1 MNMKRSMQKGFTLI
15 ELMIVVAI
23 IGILAAVALPAYQDY
38 TVRARVTE
46 GLSLAGAAKL
56 AVGENNA
63 NGNAFGAGYGG
74 TVATRSVGAT
84 ICAAAGACTLAEL
97 NTAFDAGAAAA
108 GLGIGV
114 DQETGHVSI
123 GFLPA
128 VQPVATSRLV
138 LNVTANGAALV
149 GDANGSTPAAVNL
162 RWDCYAAGVVTRAT
176 LAVAGG
182 PTLPVR
188 FAPAECR

>member
-1 MNMKRSMQKGFTLI
+1 MKRSMQKGFTLI

-46 GLSLAGAAKL
+46 GLSLAGAAKI
-56 AVGENNA
+56 AVSENNA
-63 NGNAFGAGYGG
+63 NGNAFGVGYGG
-74 TVATRSVGAT
+74 TLATRSVGAT
-84 ICAAAGACTLAEL
+84 TCAAAGACTVAEL
-97 NTAFDAGAAAA
+97 ETAFATANS
-108 GLGIGV
+108 LGIGIA
-114 DQETGHVSI
+114 QGTGHISI
-123 GFLPA
+123 GYTAA
-128 VQPVATSRLV
+128 VQPAATNRLV
-138 LNVTANGAALV
+138 LNVTANGAALA
-149 GDANGSTPAAVNL
+149 GDATTSVPAGVNL
-162 RWDCYAAGVVTRAT
+162 RWDCYAAGVATRAT